1 MRPGQVEN
9 IADGQIWTGK
19 EALNNGLID
28 QIGGLD
34 EAVLEA
40 ASLAK
45 IDSLNYGIKLI
56 EDDFSGTR
64 LFSKSIIET
73 LSAFGFNYQYSKIE
87 KNPIHKID
95 SFIQK
100 RISLW
105 IFSSPS
111 CKYFK
116 CCNSSRSKKYNRPTT
131 KCIYSRFC
139 N

>member
-1 MRPGQVEN
+1 MKPSQVEN
-9 IADGQIWTGK
+9 IAEGQVWTGK

-34 EAVLEA
+34 DAVLEA

-45 IDSLNYGIKLI
+45 IGSLNYGIKLI

-73 LSAFGFNYQYSKIE
+73 LSAFGFNSTYRKNE
-87 KNPIHKID
+87 KNPIHRIN

-100 RISLW
+100 RISLLMR
-105 IFSSPS
+105 FNDP
-111 CKYFK
+111 KG
-116 CCNSSRSKKYNRPTT
+116 
-131 KCIYSRFC
+131 IYAYCFC
-139 N
+139 EDF